1 MANTVLV
8 LSRVAADN
16 VDAYN
21 RSAICSE
28 DVMNGT
34 VVTLENGFSEIAGKG
49 FVWTAT
55 PLGDAGK
62 HAQYWMACAPEVNVL
77 PDGTLL
83 YKGISVDPR
92 NYTNVKNV
100 EFDVFS
106 VQIGDC
112 VQLSTP
118 FFANAQDPAT
128 IGATAKFVEFT
139 AGTGWKSVTEAT
151 SAYTGL
157 RFAIRKAMPFAI
169 GTDSEAGWILE
180 RVQ

>member
-21 RSAICSE
+21 RSAICSK

-34 VVTLENGFSEIAGKG
+34 VVTLENGFSETAGKE

-55 PLGDAGK
+55 PLDDANK
-62 HAQYWMACAPEVNVL
+62 HVQYWMACAPEVNVL

-83 YKGISVDPR
+83 YKGIGVDPR
-92 NYTNVKNV
+92 NYTNVKNT

-112 VQLSTP
+112 VQISTP
-118 FFANAQDPAT
+118 FFADKQDPAT
-128 IGATAKFVEFT
+128 IGAAAKYVEYT
-139 AGTGWKSVTEAT
+139 DNIGWKALGTIT
-151 SAYTGL
+151 SAYAGL
-157 RFAIRKAMPFAI
+157 RFAIRKSMPIAI
-169 GTDSEAGWILE
+169 GADSEPAWILE

>member
-21 RSAICSE
+21 RSAMCDT

-34 VVTLENGFSEIAGKG
+34 VVTLETGFSEVAGKG

-62 HAQYWMACAPEVNVL
+62 HTQYWMACTPEVNVL
-77 PDGTLL
+77 ADGSLL

-92 NYTNVKNV
+92 NYTNVKNT

-112 VQLSTP
+112 VQISTP

-128 IGATAKFVEFT
+128 IGATAKFVEYT

>member
-8 LSRVAADN
+8 LSRIAADS

-21 RSAICSE
+21 RSAICDT

-34 VVTLENGFSEIAGKG
+34 VVTLETGFSKTAGKE

-55 PLGDAGK
+55 PLNDENK
-62 HAQYWMACAPEVNVL
+62 HAQYWMACTPEVNVL
-77 PDGTLL
+77 ADGTLL

-106 VQIGDC
+106 LQIGDC
-112 VQLSTP
+112 VQISTP
-118 FFANAQDPAT
+118 FFASAQDPVT
-128 IGATAKFVEFT
+128 IGNTAKFVEYT
-139 AGTGWKSVTEAT
+139 AGTGWKAITEVT

-169 GTDSEAGWILE
+169 GADSEAGWILE

>member
-8 LSRVAADN
+8 LSRIAADN

-34 VVTLENGFSEIAGKG
+34 VVTLESGFSETAGKE

-55 PLGDAGK
+55 PLGDADK

-77 PDGTLL
+77 ADGTLL

-106 VQIGDC
+106 LQIGDC
-112 VQLSTP
+112 VQISTP
-118 FFANAQDPAT
+118 FFASTKDSAT
-128 IGATAKFVEFT
+128 IGATAKYVEYT
-139 AGTGWKSVTEAT
+139 AGTGWKALTEAT
-151 SAYTGL
+151 SAYAGL
-157 RFAIRKAMPFAI
+157 RFAIRKSMPIAI
-169 GTDSEAGWILE
+169 GADSEPAWILE

>member
-8 LSRVAADN
+8 LSRIAADN

-34 VVTLENGFSEIAGKG
+34 VVTLENGFSETAGKE

-55 PLGDAGK
+55 PLGDADK

-77 PDGTLL
+77 ADGSLL

-92 NYTNVKNV
+92 NYTNVKNT

-112 VQLSTP
+112 VQISTP
-118 FFANAQDPAT
+118 FFANEQDPAT
-128 IGATAKFVEFT
+128 IGATAKFVEYT
-139 AGTGWKSVTEAT
+139 ADTGWKAIATAT
-151 SAYTGL
+151 SAYSGL

>member
-21 RSAICSE
+21 RSAICDT

-34 VVTLENGFSEIAGKG
+34 VVTLETGFSETAGKE

-62 HAQYWMACAPEVNVL
+62 HTQYWMACAPEVNVL
-77 PDGTLL
+77 ADGSLL

-92 NYTNVKNV
+92 NYTNVKNT

-112 VQLSTP
+112 VQISTP
-118 FFANAQDPAT
+118 FFANEQDPAT
-128 IGATAKFVEFT
+128 IGATAKFVEYT
-139 AGTGWKSVTEAT
+139 ADTGWKAIATAT

-169 GTDSEAGWILE
+169 GTDSEPGWILE

>member
-8 LSRVAADN
+8 LSRIAADN

-21 RSAICSE
+21 RSAICDT

-34 VVTLENGFSEIAGKG
+34 VVTLETGFSETAGKG

-77 PDGTLL
+77 ADGTLL

-106 VQIGDC
+106 LQIGDC
-112 VQLSTP
+112 VQISTP
-118 FFANAQDPAT
+118 FFASAQDPAT
-128 IGATAKFVEFT
+128 IGATAKFVEYT
-139 AGTGWKSVTEAT
+139 AGTGWKAIAEAT
-151 SAYTGL
+151 SAYSGL

>member
-8 LSRVAADN
+8 LSRIAADN

-34 VVTLENGFSEIAGKG
+34 VVTLESGFSETAGKE

-55 PLGDAGK
+55 PLGDADK
-62 HAQYWMACAPEVNVL
+62 HTQYWMACAPEVNVL
-77 PDGTLL
+77 ADGSLL

-92 NYTNVKNV
+92 NYTNVKNT

-112 VQLSTP
+112 VQISTP
-118 FFANAQDPAT
+118 FFANEQDPAT
-128 IGATAKFVEFT
+128 IGATAKFVEYT
-139 AGTGWKSVTEAT
+139 ADTGWKAIETAT
-151 SAYTGL
+151 SDYISL

-169 GTDSEAGWILE
+169 GTDSEPGWILE

>member
-34 VVTLENGFSEIAGKG
+34 VVTLETGFSETAGKE

-55 PLGDAGK
+55 LLGNEDK
-62 HAQYWMACAPEVNVL
+62 HTQYWMACAPEVNVL

-83 YKGISVDPR
+83 YKGIGVDPR
-92 NYTNVKNV
+92 NYTNVKNTD
-100 EFDVFS
+100 FDVIS
-106 VQIGDC
+106 IQIGDC
-112 VQLSTP
+112 VQLTTP
-118 FFANAQDPAT
+118 FFANKQDPAT
-128 IGATAKFVEFT
+128 VGATAKYVEYT
-139 AGTGWKSVTEAT
+139 TGVGWKAHTEIT
-151 SAYTGL
+151 KAYAGL
-157 RFAIRKAMPFAI
+157 RFAIRKSMPIAI
-169 GTDSEAGWILE
+169 GADSEPAWILE

>member
-8 LSRVAADN
+8 LSRIAADN

-34 VVTLENGFSEIAGKG
+34 VVTLESGFSETAGKE

-55 PLGDAGK
+55 PLDNADK

-77 PDGTLL
+77 ADGSLL

-92 NYTNVKNV
+92 NYTNVKNT

-112 VQLSTP
+112 VQISTP
-118 FFANAQDPAT
+118 FFADKRDPVT
-128 IGATAKFVEFT
+128 IGAAAKFVEY
-139 AGTGWKSVTEAT
+139 AVGTGWKATTTVT
-151 SAYTGL
+151 SDYTGL

-169 GTDSEAGWILE
+169 GADSEPGWILE

>member
-8 LSRVAADN
+8 LSRIAADN

-34 VVTLENGFSEIAGKG
+34 VVTLESGFSETAGKE

-55 PLGDAGK
+55 PLGDADK

-77 PDGTLL
+77 ADGSLL

-92 NYTNVKNV
+92 NYTNVKNT

-112 VQLSTP
+112 VQISTP
-118 FFANAQDPAT
+118 FFANKQDPAT
-128 IGATAKFVEFT
+128 IGATAKFVEYT
-139 AGTGWKSVTEAT
+139 ADTGWKAIAKAT
-151 SAYTGL
+151 SAYAGL
-157 RFAIRKAMPFAI
+157 RFAIRKSMPIAI
-169 GTDSEAGWILE
+169 GADSEPAWILE

>member
-34 VVTLENGFSEIAGKG
+34 VVTLENGFSKIAGKG

-55 PLGDAGK
+55 PLGDEDK

-77 PDGTLL
+77 ADGTLL

-92 NYTNVKNV
+92 NYTNVKNT

-112 VQLSTP
+112 VQISTP

-128 IGATAKFVEFT
+128 IGTTAKFVEYT
-139 AGTGWKSVTEAT
+139 ADTGWKAIAT
-151 SAYTGL
+151 ATNAYNGL

>member
-8 LSRVAADN
+8 LSRIAADN

-21 RSAICSE
+21 RSAICNT

-34 VVTLENGFSEIAGKG
+34 VVILESGFSETAGKE

-55 PLGDAGK
+55 PLGDADK

-77 PDGTLL
+77 ADGTLL

-106 VQIGDC
+106 LQIGDC
-112 VQLSTP
+112 VQISTP

-128 IGATAKFVEFT
+128 IGTTAKYVEYT
-139 AGTGWKSVTEAT
+139 TGTGWKSVTKAT

>member
-8 LSRVAADN
+8 LSRIAADN

-34 VVTLENGFSEIAGKG
+34 VVTLESGFSETAGKE
-49 FVWTAT
+49 FVWAAT
-55 PLGDAGK
+55 PLDDADK

-77 PDGTLL
+77 ADGSLL

-92 NYTNVKNV
+92 NYTNVKNT

-112 VQLSTP
+112 VQISTP
-118 FFANAQDPAT
+118 FFANKQDPAT
-128 IGATAKFVEFT
+128 IGATAKYVEYT
-139 AGTGWKSVTEAT
+139 ADTGWKAIATAT

-169 GTDSEAGWILE
+169 GTDSEPGWILE

>member
-34 VVTLENGFSEIAGKG
+34 VVTLENGFSAIAGKG

-55 PLGDAGK
+55 PLGDEDK

-77 PDGTLL
+77 ADGTLL

-92 NYTNVKNV
+92 NYTNVKDT

-112 VQLSTP
+112 VQISTP

-128 IGATAKFVEFT
+128 IGTTAKFVEYT
-139 AGTGWKSVTEAT
+139 ADTGWKAIAT
-151 SAYTGL
+151 ATNAYNGL

>member
-8 LSRVAADN
+8 LSRIAADN

-21 RSAICSE
+21 RSAICSK

-34 VVTLENGFSEIAGKG
+34 VVTLESGFSKTAGKE

-55 PLGDAGK
+55 PLDDADK

-77 PDGTLL
+77 ADGTLL

-106 VQIGDC
+106 LQIGDC
-112 VQLSTP
+112 VQISTP
-118 FFANAQDPAT
+118 FFASTQDPTA
-128 IGATAKFVEFT
+128 IGAKAKFVEYA
-139 AGTGWKSVTEAT
+139 AGTGWKAIEEVT
-151 SAYTGL
+151 SDYTGL
-157 RFAIRKAMPFAI
+157 RFAILKAMPFAI

>member
-8 LSRVAADN
+8 LSRIAADN

-21 RSAICSE
+21 RSAICSK

-83 YKGISVDPR
+83 YKGIGVDPR
-92 NYTNVKNV
+92 NYTNVKNTD
-100 EFDVFS
+100 FDVIS

-112 VQLSTP
+112 VQLTTP

-128 IGATAKFVEFT
+128 IGATAKYVEYT
-139 AGTGWKSVTEAT
+139 VGTGWKALTEAT
-151 SAYTGL
+151 SAYAGL
-157 RFAIRKAMPFAI
+157 RFAIRKSMPIAI
-169 GTDSEAGWILE
+169 GADSEPAWILE

>member
-8 LSRVAADN
+8 LSRIAADN

-34 VVTLENGFSEIAGKG
+34 VVTLESGFSETAGKE

-77 PDGTLL
+77 ADGSLL

-92 NYTNVKNV
+92 NYTNVKNT

-112 VQLSTP
+112 VQISTP
-118 FFANAQDPAT
+118 FFANEQDPAT
-128 IGATAKFVEFT
+128 IGATAKFVEYIDN
-139 AGTGWKSVTEAT
+139 TGWKAIAT
-151 SAYTGL
+151 ATRAYTGL

>member
-8 LSRVAADN
+8 LSRIAADN

-21 RSAICSE
+21 RSAICDT

-34 VVTLENGFSEIAGKG
+34 VVTLETGFSETAGKE

-77 PDGTLL
+77 ADGTLL

-106 VQIGDC
+106 LQIGDC
-112 VQLSTP
+112 VQISTP

-128 IGATAKFVEFT
+128 IGATAKYVEYT
-139 AGTGWKSVTEAT
+139 AGTGWKSVAEAT

>member
-34 VVTLENGFSEIAGKG
+34 VVILETGFSETAGKE

-55 PLGDAGK
+55 PLSDESK
-62 HAQYWMACAPEVNVL
+62 HTRYWMACAPEVNVL

-83 YKGISVDPR
+83 YKGIGVDPR
-92 NYTNVKNV
+92 NYTNVKNT
-100 EFDVFS
+100 EFDVIS

-112 VQLSTP
+112 VQLTTP
-118 FFANAQDPAT
+118 FFAKAQDPAT
-128 IGATAKFVEFT
+128 IGATAKYVEYT
-139 AGTGWKSVTEAT
+139 AGAGWKALAKTT
-151 SAYTGL
+151 STYAGL
-157 RFAIRKAMPFAI
+157 RFVIRKSMPIAI
-169 GTDSEAGWILE
+169 GADSEPAWILE
-180 RVQ
+180 RIQ

>member
-21 RSAICSE
+21 RSAICSK

-55 PLGDAGK
+55 PLDDEDK

-77 PDGTLL
+77 ADGTLL

-92 NYTNVKNV
+92 NYTNVKNT

-112 VQLSTP
+112 VQISTP

-128 IGATAKFVEFT
+128 IGTTAKFVEYT
-139 AGTGWKSVTEAT
+139 ANTGWKAIAT
-151 SAYTGL
+151 ATNAYNGL

>member
-21 RSAICSE
+21 RSAICDT

-34 VVTLENGFSEIAGKG
+34 VVTLESGFSETAGKE

-55 PLGDAGK
+55 PLGDADK

-77 PDGTLL
+77 ADGTLL

-100 EFDVFS
+100 EFNVFS

-112 VQLSTP
+112 VQISTP
-118 FFANAQDPAT
+118 FFANTQDPAT
-128 IGATAKFVEFT
+128 IGATAKFVEYT
-139 AGTGWKSVTEAT
+139 ADTGWKAITTAT
-151 SAYTGL
+151 SAYSGL

>member
-55 PLGDAGK
+55 PLGDEDK

-77 PDGTLL
+77 ADGTLL

-92 NYTNVKNV
+92 NYTNVKNT

-112 VQLSTP
+112 VQISTP

-128 IGATAKFVEFT
+128 IGTTAKFVEYT
-139 AGTGWKSVTEAT
+139 DDTGWKAIAT
-151 SAYTGL
+151 ATNAYNGL

>member
-8 LSRVAADN
+8 LSRIAADN

-21 RSAICSE
+21 RSAICDT

-34 VVTLENGFSEIAGKG
+34 VVTLETGFSETAGKE

-77 PDGTLL
+77 ADGTLL

-92 NYTNVKNV
+92 NYTNVKNT

-112 VQLSTP
+112 VQISTP

-157 RFAIRKAMPFAI
+157 RFAIRKSMPIAI
-169 GTDSEAGWILE
+169 GTDSEPAWILE

>member
-55 PLGDAGK
+55 PLGDGDK

-77 PDGTLL
+77 ADGTLL

-92 NYTNVKNV
+92 NYTNVKNT

-112 VQLSTP
+112 VQISTP

-128 IGATAKFVEFT
+128 IGTTAKFVEYT
-139 AGTGWKSVTEAT
+139 ADTGWEAIAT
-151 SAYTGL
+151 ATNAYNGL

>member
-8 LSRVAADN
+8 LSRIAADN

-21 RSAICSE
+21 RSAICDT

-34 VVTLENGFSEIAGKG
+34 VVTLENGFSETAGKG

-55 PLGDAGK
+55 PLGDEGK

-77 PDGTLL
+77 ADGTLL

-106 VQIGDC
+106 LQIGDC
-112 VQLSTP
+112 VQISTP
-118 FFANAQDPAT
+118 FFASAQDPAT
-128 IGATAKFVEFT
+128 IGATAKFVEYT
-139 AGTGWKSVTEAT
+139 ADTGWKAIATAT

-169 GTDSEAGWILE
+169 GTDSEPGWILE

>member
-21 RSAICSE
+21 RSAICDT

-34 VVTLENGFSEIAGKG
+34 VVTLETGFSETAGKE

-62 HAQYWMACAPEVNVL
+62 HAQYWMACTPEVNVL
-77 PDGTLL
+77 ADGTLL

-92 NYTNVKNV
+92 NYTNIKNV
-100 EFDVFS
+100 EFDVLS

-112 VQLSTP
+112 VQISTP

-128 IGATAKFVEFT
+128 IGATAKYVEYT
-139 AGTGWKSVTEAT
+139 AGTGWKALAEAT
-151 SAYTGL
+151 SAYAGL

>member
-8 LSRVAADN
+8 LSRIAADN

-34 VVTLENGFSEIAGKG
+34 VVTLESGFSETAGKE

-55 PLGDAGK
+55 PLNDADK

-77 PDGTLL
+77 ADGSLL

-92 NYTNVKNV
+92 NYTNVKNT

-112 VQLSTP
+112 VQISTP
-118 FFANAQDPAT
+118 FFANEQDPAT
-128 IGATAKFVEFT
+128 IDATAKFVEYT
-139 AGTGWKSVTEAT
+139 ANTGWKAIATAT
-151 SAYTGL
+151 SAYIGL

-169 GTDSEAGWILE
+169 GTDSEPGWILE

>member
-21 RSAICSE
+21 RSAIAEE

-34 VVTLENGFSEIAGKG
+34 VVTLEDGFSDKAGKD
-49 FVWTAT
+49 FVWKATA
-55 PLGDAGK
+55 LADADA

-77 PDGTLL
+77 ADGTLL

-92 NYTNVKNV
+92 NYTNVANV

-106 VQIGDC
+106 VQVGDM
-112 VQLSTP
+112 VQLSAP
-118 FFANAQDPAT
+118 FFANEKDPAT
-128 IGATAKFVEFT
+128 VNTATVVEFT
-139 AGTGWKSVTEAT
+139 AGTGWQAVAQAT
-151 SAYTGL
+151 SAYEGL
-157 RFAIRKAMPFAI
+157 RFAIRRDMPLAI
-169 GTDSEAGWILE
+169 GTDSEPAWLLE

>member
-21 RSAICSE
+21 RSAICDT

-34 VVTLENGFSEIAGKG
+34 VVTLETGFSETAGKE

-62 HAQYWMACAPEVNVL
+62 HTQYWMACAPEVNVL

-83 YKGISVDPR
+83 YKGIGVDPR
-92 NYTNVKNV
+92 NYTNVKNTD
-100 EFDVFS
+100 FDVIS

-112 VQLSTP
+112 VQLTTP
-118 FFANAQDPAT
+118 FFANAQDPTT
-128 IGATAKFVEFT
+128 IGARAKYVEYTAD
-139 AGTGWKSVTEAT
+139 AGWKALAEAT
-151 SAYTGL
+151 NAYAGL
-157 RFAIRKAMPFAI
+157 RFAIRKSMPIAI
-169 GTDSEAGWILE
+169 GADSEPAWILE

>member
-8 LSRVAADN
+8 LSRIAADN

-21 RSAICSE
+21 RSAICDT

-34 VVTLENGFSEIAGKG
+34 VVTLENGFSETAGKG

-62 HAQYWMACAPEVNVL
+62 HAQYWMACTPEVNVL
-77 PDGTLL
+77 ADGTLL

-106 VQIGDC
+106 LQIGDC
-112 VQLSTP
+112 VQISTP
-118 FFANAQDPAT
+118 FFASAQDPAT
-128 IGATAKFVEFT
+128 IGATAKFVEYT
-139 AGTGWKSVTEAT
+139 ADTGWKAIAEAT

>member
-8 LSRVAADN
+8 LSRIAADN

-34 VVTLENGFSEIAGKG
+34 VVTLESGFSETAGKE

-55 PLGDAGK
+55 PLDDADK

-77 PDGTLL
+77 ADGSLL

-92 NYTNVKNV
+92 NYTNVKNT

-112 VQLSTP
+112 VQISTP
-118 FFANAQDPAT
+118 FFANEQGPAT
-128 IGATAKFVEFT
+128 IGATAKFVEYT
-139 AGTGWKSVTEAT
+139 ADTGWKAIATAT

-169 GTDSEAGWILE
+169 GTDSEPGWILE

>member
-8 LSRVAADN
+8 LSRIAADN

-21 RSAICSE
+21 RSAICDT

-34 VVTLENGFSEIAGKG
+34 VVTLENGFSKTAGKE

-55 PLGDAGK
+55 PLDDANK

-77 PDGTLL
+77 ADGTLL

-106 VQIGDC
+106 LQIGDC
-112 VQLSTP
+112 VQISTP
-118 FFANAQDPAT
+118 FFASKQDPGIIPKAN
-128 IGATAKFVEFT
+128 FVEYT
-139 AGTGWKSVTEAT
+139 VGTGWKAIAEAT
-151 SAYTGL
+151 SAYSGL